1 MVLQVIPIQEQS
13 VFKTQSRNRMMRN
26 QIIAVTTLI
35 LLISTAVC
43 GITGII
49 KWPGLIPAL
58 GLSFRDLPMALI
70 TDIHDWSGIIMMLTS
85 IIHLV
90 YFRKRL
96 IRMVHL
102 IKRGTP

>member
-1 MVLQVIPIQEQS
+1 MVLQVIPIPEQP
-13 VFKTQSRNRMMRN
+13 VFKAQSRHRRMRN
-26 QIIAVTTLI
+26 KIIAVTTLI
-35 LLISTAVC
+35 LLISTSIC

-70 TDIHDWSGIIMMLTS
+70 TDIHDWSGIIMMLTT

-90 YFRKRL
+90 YFRRRL

-102 IKRGTP
+102 IQRGTP